1 MHRHCLVKF
10 RRQKNSCPSCNNAW
24 PQDAKDKQLLPVG
37 EDAAKEGQ
45 DGKRQTRM
53 RSTEQSDE
61 DAESEEDPEPSQ
73 DPTPQNNSQ
82 KGRKKPARA
91 NSSME
96 VDPAEDVEAS
106 QPSQPSQPQRTRRSS
121 RR

>member
-1 MHRHCLVKF
+1 MHHHCLAKF
-10 RRQKNSCPSCNNAW
+10 RRQRNSCPSCNKAW

-37 EDAAKEGQ
+37 ENAAKEGQ

-53 RSTEQSDE
+53 RSTEQSE
-61 DAESEEDPEPSQ
+61 NEEVESEEDIEPSQ
-73 DPTPQNNSQ
+73 ESTPQNNAR
-82 KGRKKPARA
+82 KGRKKPVRA
-91 NSSME
+91 DSSME

-106 QPSQPSQPQRTRRSS
+106 QPQKTRRSS

>member
-1 MHRHCLVKF
+1 MHHHCLAKF
-10 RRQKNSCPSCNNAW
+10 RRQKNSCPSCNKAW

-53 RSTEQSDE
+53 RSTEQSEDE
-61 DAESEEDPEPSQ
+61 DTESEEDPEEPSQ
-73 DPTPQNNSQ
+73 DPTPQNNAR
-82 KGRKKPARA
+82 KGRKKPVQA

-106 QPSQPSQPQRTRRSS
+106 QSQKTRRSS

>member
-1 MHRHCLVKF
+1 MHRHCLAKF

-24 PQDAKDKQLLPVG
+24 PQDARDKQLLPVG

-61 DAESEEDPEPSQ
+61 DGNSEEDPEPSQ
-73 DPTPQNNSQ
+73 DPTPQNNTQ
-82 KGRKKPARA
+82 KGKKKPVRA
-91 NSSME
+91 NSIME

-106 QPSQPSQPQRTRRSS
+106 QPQRTRRSS
-121 RR
+121 RRQ

>member
-1 MHRHCLVKF
+1 
-10 RRQKNSCPSCNNAW
+10 
-24 PQDAKDKQLLPVG
+24 LPVG

-45 DGKRQTRM
+45 DGKRQTRV
-53 RSTEQSDE
+53 RSAEQSDE
-61 DAESEEDPEPSQ
+61 DVESEEDPGPSQ
-73 DPTPQNNSQ
+73 DIAPQNNSQ
-82 KGRKKPARA
+82 KGRKKPVRA

-106 QPSQPSQPQRTRRSS
+106 QRSQPQRTRRSS

>member
-53 RSTEQSDE
+53 RSTEHSD
-61 DAESEEDPEPSQ
+61 DAESEEDQEPSQ
-73 DPTPQNNSQ
+73 VTTQQSNSQ
-82 KGRKKPARA
+82 KGRKKPVRA

-96 VDPAEDVEAS
+96 VDSAEEVEA
-106 QPSQPSQPQRTRRSS
+106 SQPQRTRRSS

>member
-53 RSTEQSDE
+53 RSAEQSDN
-61 DAESEEDPEPSQ
+61 DAESEEDQEPSQ
-73 DPTPQNNSQ
+73 GFTQQSNSQ
-82 KGRKKPARA
+82 KGRKKPVQA
-91 NSSME
+91 NNSME
-96 VDPAEDVEAS
+96 VDSAEEVEA
-106 QPSQPSQPQRTRRSS
+106 SQPSQPQRTRRSS

>member
-24 PQDAKDKQLLPVG
+24 PQDDKDKQLLPVG
-37 EDAAKEGQ
+37 EDAAREGQ

-53 RSTEQSDE
+53 RSTEQSEDE
-61 DAESEEDPEPSQ
+61 DVESAEDPEPSQ
-73 DPTPQNNSQ
+73 NLTPQNNAR
-82 KGRKKPARA
+82 KGKKNPVRS
-91 NSSME
+91 NNSME
-96 VDPAEDVEAS
+96 VDPAENVEAS
-106 QPSQPSQPQRTRRSS
+106 QPQKTRRSS

>member
-1 MHRHCLVKF
+1 MHHHCLAKF
-10 RRQKNSCPSCNNAW
+10 RRQKNSCPSCNKAW

-53 RSTEQSDE
+53 RSTEQSEND

-73 DPTPQNNSQ
+73 GSTPQNNAR
-82 KGRKKPARA
+82 KGSKKLQAG
-91 NSSME
+91 SSME
-96 VDPAEDVEAS
+96 VDPADDVEAS
-106 QPSQPSQPQRTRRSS
+106 QPQKTRRSS

>member
-10 RRQKNSCPSCNNAW
+10 RRQKNSCPSCNSAW

-45 DGKRQTRM
+45 DGKRQTRV
-53 RSTEQSDE
+53 RSTEQSEEE

-73 DPTPQNNSQ
+73 DLTPQNNAR
-82 KGRKKPARA
+82 KGRKNPVRA

-96 VDPAEDVEAS
+96 VDPAEDGEAS
-106 QPSQPSQPQRTRRSS
+106 QPQKTQRRS

>member
-1 MHRHCLVKF
+1 MHRHCLAKF

-37 EDAAKEGQ
+37 EDAAREGQ
-45 DGKRQTRM
+45 DGKRQTRV
-53 RSTEQSDE
+53 RSTEQSEDE
-61 DAESEEDPEPSQ
+61 DVESEEDPETSQ
-73 DPTPQNNSQ
+73 NVTPQNNAR
-82 KGRKKPARA
+82 KGRKNPVPA

-96 VDPAEDVEAS
+96 VDPAENVGG
-106 QPSQPSQPQRTRRSS
+106 SQPQKTRRSS

>member
-37 EDAAKEGQ
+37 EDAVKDGQ
-45 DGKRQTRM
+45 DGKRQTRI

-73 DPTPQNNSQ
+73 DLTPQNNTQ
-82 KGRKKPARA
+82 KGRRKPVRA
-91 NSSME
+91 DNSMD
-96 VDPAEDVEAS
+96 VDPAEEA
-106 QPSQPSQPQRTRRSS
+106 SQPQRTRRSS

>member
-10 RRQKNSCPSCNNAW
+10 RRQKNACPSCNNAW

-45 DGKRQTRM
+45 DAKRQTRV

-61 DAESEEDPEPSQ
+61 DAESEEDPELSQ
-73 DPTPQNNSQ
+73 DLTPQNNSQ
-82 KGRKKPARA
+82 KGKKKPIRA
-91 NSSME
+91 SSSIE
-96 VDPAEDVEAS
+96 VDPAEEVEA
-106 QPSQPSQPQRTRRSS
+106 SQPSQPQRTRRSS

>member
-1 MHRHCLVKF
+1 MHPHCLVKF

-37 EDAAKEGQ
+37 EEAAREGQ
-45 DGKRQTRM
+45 DGKRQTRI
-53 RSTEQSDE
+53 RSTEQSENE
-61 DAESEEDPEPSQ
+61 DVESEEDPEPSQ
-73 DPTPQNNSQ
+73 DLTPQNNTR
-82 KGRKKPARA
+82 KGKKKPEQA

-106 QPSQPSQPQRTRRSS
+106 QPQKTRRSS